1 MTTATPQ
8 SLYRQLLAARF
19 DQLPPTLRA
28 LHDRHGCRRYHG
40 KVEVDRGAGVL
51 SRLCAWAARLPA
63 QGRGTIKVEI
73 DADAK
78 GERWARV
85 FAGRAMRSRL
95 WAHDALLRE
104 RLGLLVFAF
113 RLDVE
118 HLPGAGSAVVWHVA
132 SVSAL
137 GLPLPRRWF
146 TAVTAREY
154 ERDHRYRF
162 DVAARLPWIGLLV
175 HYRGWLDVD

>member
-1 MTTATPQ
+1 MTITAPQ

-28 LHDRHGCRRYHG
+28 LHDRSGCRRYHG
-40 KVEVDRGAGVL
+40 KVEVDRGSGIL
-51 SRLCAWAARLPA
+51 SRLCAWAAQLPA
-63 QGRGTIKVEI
+63 PGRGSIKVEI
-73 DADAK
+73 DADAT

-85 FAGRAMRSRL
+85 FAGKVMRSRL
-95 WAHDALLRE
+95 WASRSLLRE

-118 HLPGAGSAVVWHVA
+118 QLPGAGPAVVWHVA
-132 SVSAL
+132 RVSAL
-137 GLPLPRRWF
+137 GLPLPLRWF
-146 TAVTAREY
+146 AGVTAREY

-162 DVAARLPWIGLLV
+162 DVAAKLPGIGLVV

>member
-1 MTTATPQ
+1 MTITAPQ

-28 LHDRHGCRRYHG
+28 LHDRSGCRRYHG
-40 KVEVDRGAGVL
+40 KVEVDRGSGIL
-51 SRLCAWAARLPA
+51 SRLCAWAAQLPA
-63 QGRGTIKVEI
+63 PGRGSIKVEI
-73 DADAK
+73 DADAT

-85 FAGRAMRSRL
+85 FAGKAMRSRL
-95 WAHDALLRE
+95 WASGSLLRE

-118 HLPGAGSAVVWHVA
+118 QLPGAGPAVVWHVA
-132 SVSAL
+132 RVSAL
-137 GLPLPRRWF
+137 GLPLPLRWF
-146 TAVTAREY
+146 AGVTAREY

-162 DVAARLPWIGLLV
+162 DVAAKLPGVGLVV
-175 HYRGWLDVD
+175 HYRGWLDVE

>member
-1 MTTATPQ
+1 MNTVASQ

-28 LHDRHGCRRYHG
+28 LHDRSGCRRYHG
-40 KVEVDRGAGVL
+40 KVEVDRGDGMV
-51 SRLCAWAARLPA
+51 SRLCAWAAQLPA
-63 QGRGTIKVEI
+63 PGRGTIKVEI

-85 FAGRAMRSRL
+85 FAGKAMRSRL
-95 WAHDALLRE
+95 WADDALLRE
-104 RLGLLVFAF
+104 RLGLLRFAF
-113 RLDVE
+113 RLDGE
-118 HLPGAGSAVVWHVA
+118 QLPGAGPAVVWHVA
-132 SVSAL
+132 RVSAL
-137 GLPLPRRWF
+137 GLPLPLRWF
-146 TAVTAREY
+146 AGVTAREY

-162 DVAARLPWIGLLV
+162 DVAARLPWVGLVV